1 MEACAMK
8 TVKDILNAKGSE
20 IVSIGIDAMVVD
32 ALVKMSEKNIGAI
45 LVLNESGKLA
55 GIFSERD
62 LARKIIIKGRSCDM
76 TKVKEIMT
84 PDPWFVELSTS
95 MEDCLKIMTARKFR
109 HLPVKDGD
117 ELVGVVSIGDVVKA
131 YIEEQGLIISAQAF
145 EIGQME
151 RTIPG
156 AI

>member
-1 MEACAMK
+1 MK
-8 TVKDILNAKGSE
+8 KVKDILASKGSE
-20 IVSIGIDAMVVD
+20 IVSIGMEALVID
-32 ALVKMSEKNIGAI
+32 ALVKMAEKNIGAI
-45 LVLNESGKLA
+45 VVTNDAGKLV

-62 LARKIIIKGRSCDM
+62 FARKIIIKGRNCDM
-76 TKVKEIMT
+76 SQVKEIMT
-84 PDPWFVELSTS
+84 PDPWFVELDTPI
-95 MEDCLKIMTARKFR
+95 EDCLKLMTARKFR

-117 ELVGVVSIGDVVKA
+117 KLVGVVSIGDIVKA
-131 YIEEQGLIISAQAF
+131 YIEEQGHIISSQAF

>member
-1 MEACAMK
+1 MK
-8 TVKDILNAKGSE
+8 KVKDILGTKGAE
-20 IVSIGIDAMVVD
+20 IVSIGAEALVVE

-62 LARKIIIKGRSCDM
+62 LARKIIIKGRNIDV
-76 TKVKEIMT
+76 TKVREIMT
-84 PDPWFVELSTS
+84 PDPWFVEPSTS
-95 MEDCLKIMTARKFR
+95 IEDCLKVMTARKFR
-109 HLPVKDGD
+109 HLPVKEKDQ
-117 ELVGVVSIGDVVKA
+117 LVGVVSIGDIVKA
-131 YIEEQGLIISAQAF
+131 YIEEQGLIISEQAF

>member
-1 MEACAMK
+1 ME
-8 TVKDILNAKGSE
+8 TVQDVLASKGNA
-20 IVSIGIDAMVVD
+20 IVSVGTEDSVIT
-32 ALVKMSEKNIGAI
+32 ALVAMADKNIGAI
-45 LVLNESGKLA
+45 LVLDETGNLA

-62 LARKIIIKGRSCDM
+62 FARKMLVRGRSLDS

-84 PDPWFVELSTS
+84 PNPVFVELDTTISAC
-95 MEDCLKIMTARKFR
+95 MRVMTDKKFR
-109 HLPVKDGD
+109 HLPVKKDGV
-117 ELVGVVSIGDVVKA
+117 LVGVISIGDVVKA
-131 YIEEQGLIISAQAF
+131 MIAFQDHVISEQAF

>member
-1 MEACAMK
+1 ME
-8 TVKDILNAKGSE
+8 TVQDILAAKGGAT
-20 IVSIGIDAMVVD
+20 VSVGTEDLVIT
-32 ALVKMSEKNIGAI
+32 ALVAMAEKNIGAI
-45 LVLNESGKLA
+45 LVLDDSGKLA

-62 LARKIIIKGRSCDM
+62 FARKIIVRGRSCDA

-84 PDPWFVELSTS
+84 PNPLFVEPGTTISACMRL
-95 MEDCLKIMTARKFR
+95 MTDNKFR
-109 HLPVKDGD
+109 HLPVKENGK
-117 ELVGVVSIGDVVKA
+117 LVGVVSIGDVVKA
-131 YIEEQGLIISAQAF
+131 MIALQDHIISEQAF